1 VRTLIQ
7 FLKTPLLQTQPRF
20 TLVAVLDILVVA
32 VVIYQFLMIIR
43 GRRAAHILIG
53 VGILTLTYVA
63 SVNLG
68 LELLRELLV
77 TLAPYAPIA
86 IIVMFQSELRRLFAR
101 LGRRRYITLGGRLQR
116 REYTEDLVLAVLQL
130 AATKTGALIVIER
143 DIGLR
148 TFIESGV
155 LLNAEL
161 SRDLLLSIFQ
171 KDGALHDGAVIIKGD
186 RIAAAACFL
195 PLSVRPVIAHKLGT
209 RHRAAIGVTEET
221 DCMALVVS
229 EETGAVSA
237 AAFGDLELNI
247 SEQRLKECIAGH
259 LSRRVMPS
267 PRAALMPS
275 RSSTVPETLQNQASR
290 EANAD

>member
-1 VRTLIQ
+1 MLIQ
-7 FLKTPLLQTQPRF
+7 LLTTPLVQSQPRF
-20 TLVAVLDILVVA
+20 TPVAILDILVVA
-32 VVIYQFLMIIR
+32 IVIYQFLMIIR

-53 VGILTLTYVA
+53 VGIIALTYIV
-63 SVNLG
+63 SVTFD
-68 LELLRELLV
+68 LELLREILV

-101 LGRRRYITLGGRLQR
+101 LGRRRYITLGGRLER
-116 REYTEDLVLAVLQL
+116 REYTEDLVLAILQL
-130 AATKTGALIVIER
+130 AATKTGALLVVER

-148 TFIESGV
+148 TFVESGV
-155 LLNAEL
+155 ALDASL

-195 PLSVRPVIAHKLGT
+195 PLSVRPVIAQKLGT

-229 EETGAVSA
+229 EETGGISV
-237 AAFGDLELNI
+237 AAFGEIELHV
-247 SEQRLKECIAGH
+247 SEARLKERIAEH
-259 LSRRVMPS
+259 LSRRAIPVHKLTAIPPEPS
-267 PRAALMPS
+267 GLS
-275 RSSTVPETLQNQASR
+275 NQASR
-290 EANAD
+290 GVSAD

>member
-1 VRTLIQ
+1 MRTLIQ
-7 FLKTPLLQTQPRF
+7 FLNTPLLQSQPRF
-20 TLVAVLDILVVA
+20 TLVSALDILIVA

-43 GRRAAHILIG
+43 GRRAAHILVG

-63 SVNLG
+63 SVTLG

-101 LGRRRYITLGGRLQR
+101 LGRRRYVTLGGRLQR
-116 REYTEDLVLAVLQL
+116 REYTEDLVLAILQL
-130 AATKTGALIVIER
+130 AETKTGALIVIER

-155 LLNAEL
+155 LLDAAL
-161 SRDLLLSIFQ
+161 SRDLLLSVFQ

-195 PLSVRPVIAHKLGT
+195 PLSVRPVIAQKLGT

-229 EETGAVSA
+229 EETGGISA
-237 AAFGDLELNI
+237 AAFGEIELHI
-247 SEQRLKECIAGH
+247 SEQRLKERIAEH
-259 LSRRVMPS
+259 LSRRAVPMS
-267 PRAALMPS
+267 RTGMLSS
-275 RSSTVPETLQNQASR
+275 RSNGLPESAGR
-290 EANAD
+290 EVSAD

>member
-1 VRTLIQ
+1 
-7 FLKTPLLQTQPRF
+7 
-20 TLVAVLDILVVA
+20 
-32 VVIYQFLMIIR
+32 MIIR

-53 VGILTLTYVA
+53 VGIISLTYAA
-63 SVNLG
+63 SVTFG
-68 LELLRELLV
+68 LELLREILV

-101 LGRRRYITLGGRLQR
+101 LGRRRYITLGGRLER
-116 REYTEDLVLAVLQL
+116 REYTEDLVLAILQL
-130 AATKTGALIVIER
+130 AATKTGALLVVER

-148 TFIESGV
+148 TFVESGV
-155 LLNAEL
+155 ALDAAL

-195 PLSVRPVIAHKLGT
+195 PLSVRPVIARKLGT

-229 EETGAVSA
+229 EETGGISV
-237 AAFGDLELNI
+237 AAFGEIELHV
-247 SEQRLKECIAGH
+247 SEQRLKERIAEH
-259 LSRRVMPS
+259 LSRRAVPMQKAPAISTEPS
-267 PRAALMPS
+267 PLP
-275 RSSTVPETLQNQASR
+275 NQASR
-290 EANAD
+290 EASAD